1 MTEYEVRMVFRVTEE
16 NSGMEDQIAERAW
29 SFIEQTMEPTSIDTV
44 SVNELP
50 PSRTAEIIQVL
61 FPRGNSGK

>member
-1 MTEYEVRMVFRVTEE
+1 MTEYEVRMVFCVAEE
-16 NSGMEDQIAERAW
+16 SSGMEDQIAERAW
-29 SFIEQTMEPTSIDTV
+29 AFIEQTMGPMSIDVV

-61 FPRGNSGK
+61 FPRDNSGK